1 MSGEVGGGEAP
12 LGEEPLRGCCP
23 PAGGAE
29 GGEHLGGD
37 GRLQEPR
44 GGIER
49 VEGQGG
55 GAGLGGGAEV
65 ALPVERRLR
74 AGEELEV
81 VDPRQALEEMVGGV
95 DREVEQLVVRGEAEV
110 LPAARLGLEGALA
123 ERRA

>member
-44 GGIER
+44 GGVER

-55 GAGLGGGAEV
+55 GAGLGGGAGE
-65 ALPVERRLR
+65 ALPVGRRLR
-74 AGEELEV
+74 AGEGLEV
-81 VDPRQALEEMVGGV
+81 VDPRQALEEMGGGGG
-95 DREVEQLVVRGEAEV
+95 REGEPLVVRGAGEG
-110 LPAARLGLEGALA
+110 LPAARL
-123 ERRA
+123 R